1 MRKLNLEK
9 LSYLPKVIQL
19 LSQGERPIVRSAK
32 VYALYGNLS
41 EKDRTEHPATG
52 VMSTGR

>member
-19 LSQGERPIVRSAK
+19 LSQGKDADTGLSSSKKLGILTIVPHCLRK
-32 VYALYGNLS
+32 RTWYGAPPF
-41 EKDRTEHPATG
+41 K
-52 VMSTGR
+52 